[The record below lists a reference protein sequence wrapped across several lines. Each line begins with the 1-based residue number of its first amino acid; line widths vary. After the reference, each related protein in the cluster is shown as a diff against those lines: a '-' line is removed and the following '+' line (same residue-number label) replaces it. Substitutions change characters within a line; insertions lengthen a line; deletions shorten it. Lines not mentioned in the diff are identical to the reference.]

1 MKPKTKSIIQ
11 FIVLLGLGILLV
23 WLALKQVGDK
33 KQEIIEAFQNADY
46 FWVTISTV
54 ICFIAHFLRAYRW
67 NYLLEPLGHKTSL
80 FNATAAVF
88 IGYFANYAMRMG
100 EVLRP
105 TIIDRYDK
113 IPFQSGFGTV
123 ITERLIDFL
132 LLAII
137 FVLTLVFQYAELA
150 GLSNK
155 YIFDPMGEKMHLFYE
170 KPLIGSVIG
179 LLILGFCVFMFLYR
193 KKISNALKGKFGNV
207 IKGFVEG
214 ISSVRKIKNLSSFIG
229 LSILIWMMYFYSLYF
244 CLKAFPETSVIGHK
258 ECLTLLL
265 FGTFGVIFTP
275 GGLGAYHI
283 IITSIL
289 MFYGVSK
296 GPAVAL
302 PWLVWTGQFILV
314 TVLGLLSLIL
324 LPIINKQ
331 RHGLPR

>member
-1 MKPKTKSIIQ
+1 M
-11 FIVLLGLGILLV
+11 VLLSLGILLV
-23 WLALKQVGDK
+23 WLALRQVADK
-33 KQEIIEAFQNADY
+33 KKEIIAAFQNADY

-113 IPFQSGFGTV
+113 IPFQAGFGTV
-123 ITERLIDFL
+123 ITERLIDFV

-155 YIFDPMGEKMHLFYE
+155 YIFDPMIEKAHLFYE
-170 KPLIGSVIG
+170 KPLMGSIIV
-179 LLILGFCVFMFLYR
+179 LLILGFFAALFLYR
-193 KKISNALKGKFGNV
+193 RKISNALKGKFGNV
-207 IKGFVEG
+207 IKGFGEG
-214 ISSVRKIKNLSSFIG
+214 ISSVRRIKNLPSFIA
-229 LSILIWMMYFYSLYF
+229 LSFLIWLMYFYSLYT

-283 IITSIL
+283 IITGIL
-289 MFYGVSK
+289 MFYGVSQV
-296 GPAVAL
+296 PAVAL
-302 PWLVWTGQFILV
+302 PWLVWTGQFIMV
-314 TVLGLLSLIL
+314 TILGLLSLIF
-324 LPIINKQ
+324 LPIINKPKN
-331 RHGLPR
+331 GIPK